1 MCPTGVTLSALF
13 QFFRGAL
20 VALFAVGIFLVGGL
34 ASRLAALA
42 SEGSTIQRVLGGLG
56 HFVGV
61 ALLIYAAVQIICG
74 IGLLLLQ
81 NWARILTIVFSALGV
96 LFLLL
101 RALQLRPFSTLF
113 AILNITIAV
122 FIYLL
127 LPETKTYFLNKNP
140 LTNPPA
146 NNSSPIKS
154 I

>member
-1 MCPTGVTLSALF
+1 MRPTGVTLSALF

-34 ASRLAALA
+34 ASRVAALA
-42 SEGSTIQRVLGGLG
+42 AEGNTIQRVLGGLG

-61 ALLIYAAVQIICG
+61 ALLIYAAAQIICG

-96 LFLLL
+96 LFLLS
-101 RALQLRPFSTLF
+101 RALHFRPLSTLF
-113 AILNITIAV
+113 AILNIAV

-127 LPETKTYFLNKNP
+127 LPETKAYFLNKNL

>member
-1 MCPTGVTLSALF
+1 MRPTGVTLSALF
-13 QFFRGAL
+13 QFFRGAM
-20 VALFAVGIFLVGGL
+20 VALFAAGIFLVGGL

-42 SEGSTIQRVLGGLG
+42 VEGNTIQRVLGGLG

-81 NWARILTIVFSALGV
+81 NWARILTIVFSALGI
-96 LFLLL
+96 LFLLP
-101 RALQLRPFSTLF
+101 RALHLRPFSALF
-113 AILNITIAV
+113 AILNV
-122 FIYLL
+122 VVLIYLL
-127 LPETKTYFLNKNP
+127 LPETRAYFLNKNL

-154 I
+154 V